1 MIYYFAL
8 AAALLP
14 VQATANTIIYT
25 SLQCSTVLPHAALA
39 QIATAQHGI
48 HFAPGNPG
56 CSPGE
61 LATFNVSNTSAAHLT
76 ALVLTGSLDAA
87 FAGYSLNADTV
98 TSIDSIKIGRMRH
111 KVLFSWKNI
120 SAPMWAFIVAH
131 VSSLITTLFVL
142 FAHTKRKDMAIFPI
156 YHAPR
161 FF

>member
-1 MIYYFAL
+1 MKYYLAL

-14 VQATANTIIYT
+14 VGATPNVVIHT

-39 QIATAQHGI
+39 QIATAQHGF
-48 HFAPGNPG
+48 HFTPGNPG
-56 CSPGE
+56 CGPGE
-61 LATFNVSNTSAAHLT
+61 LATFNVTNTSSAHLI

-98 TSIDSIKIGRMRH
+98 TSIDNVKIGRMRH

-120 SAPMWAFIVAH
+120 SAPMGAFIVAH
-131 VSSLITTLFVL
+131 VSSAFATLFVL
-142 FAHTKRKDMAIFPI
+142 FAGTKRKEVSIFPI
-156 YHAPR
+156 YNAPR